1 MPSTDV
7 IFSIC
12 AYADMAYKS
21 RDRNT
26 ETKHRR
32 FIGTSEFGYY
42 KQLMLIT
49 GFKTAAIASGIKA
62 GGALDLALIYS
73 EKPATAAAVFTQ
85 NTFIAAPLIVSKE
98 HLEKAG
104 HKARAILVNSGNAN
118 AATGE
123 AGIQAARASVEALA
137 EQIGCQSQEILVS
150 STGVIGR
157 PFPLQTIEA
166 SIPKLVSALLPTN
179 IEMLARGIMT
189 TDTVPKI
196 ATAETGGVR
205 IAGVAKGAGM
215 IHPDMATML
224 SFIMTDAEITYPELI
239 ETLHYAVH
247 RSFNSISVDGDTST
261 NDMVVVLANGA
272 SGIRPA
278 ASAFRD
284 KLTDVC
290 TQLAKAIVRD
300 GEGASKFVELI
311 IEGAP
316 SEKAAHT
323 IGRAIAR
330 SPLVKTAIY
339 GADPNWGRIVGAIGN
354 SGVPL
359 NSLKVDI
366 YIGGVPIS
374 DATLEQA
381 RQKLSEKE
389 VQIRV
394 VLDSGSA
401 SARVWTCDLTEG
413 YIHINADY
421 TT

>member
-1 MPSTDV
+1 MV
-7 IFSIC
+7 V
-12 AYADMAYKS
+12 
-21 RDRNT
+21 
-26 ETKHRR
+26 
-32 FIGTSEFGYY
+32 G
-42 KQLMLIT
+42 

-98 HLEKAG
+98 HLEQTG
-104 HKARAILVNSGNAN
+104 HRARAILVNSGNAN
-118 AATGE
+118 AATGD
-123 AGIQAARASVEALA
+123 AGIEASRACVNALA
-137 EQIGCQSQEILVS
+137 SQIGCPSNEVLVS

-157 PFPLQTIEA
+157 PFPTETIK
-166 SIPKLVSALLPTN
+166 SSVPKLVSSLLPTN
-179 IEMLARGIMT
+179 IELLARGIMT

-196 ATAETGGVR
+196 ATAEVNGAH

-224 SFIMTDAEITYPELI
+224 SFIMTDAEIAYPELM
-239 ETLHYAVH
+239 ETLQYAVH

-272 SGIRPA
+272 SGIRPPA
-278 ASAFRD
+278 TEFRD
-284 KLTDVC
+284 KLTEVC
-290 TQLAKAIVRD
+290 IQLGKAIVRD

-323 IGRAIAR
+323 IGREIAR

-359 NSLKVDI
+359 KSLRVDI
-366 YIGGVPIS
+366 YIGGVLIS
-374 DATLEQA
+374 DKTLEQA

>member
-1 MPSTDV
+1 MV
-7 IFSIC
+7 V
-12 AYADMAYKS
+12 
-21 RDRNT
+21 
-26 ETKHRR
+26 
-32 FIGTSEFGYY
+32 
-42 KQLMLIT
+42 Q
-49 GFKTAAIASGIKA
+49 GFKMAAVATGIKP

-73 EKPATAAAVFTQ
+73 EKAATAAAVFTQ
-85 NTFIAAPLIVSKE
+85 NTFIAAPLIVSKR
-98 HLEKAG
+98 HLHETG
-104 HKARAILVNSGNAN
+104 NRVRAIIVNSGNAN

-123 AGIQAARASVEALA
+123 TGIQAARATADALA
-137 EQIGCQSQEILVS
+137 SQIGCKANEVIVS

-157 PFPLQTIEA
+157 PLPVDRIRDA
-166 SIPKLVSALLPTN
+166 IPHLVTALLPGN
-179 IEMLARGIMT
+179 LEMLARSIMT
-189 TDTVPKI
+189 TDTLPKI
-196 ATAETGGVR
+196 ATAELEGAR

-224 SFIMTDAEITYPELI
+224 SFIMTDAEISGAQLDDC
-239 ETLHYAVH
+239 LRYAVS

-278 ASAFRD
+278 ATDFRD
-284 KLTDVC
+284 KLTEVC
-290 TQLAKAIVRD
+290 IHLAKAIVRD

-323 IGRAIAR
+323 IGREIAR

-359 NSLKVDI
+359 KSLRVDI

-374 DATLEQA
+374 DTTLEQA

-394 VLDSGSA
+394 VLDCGSA
-401 SARVWTCDLTEG
+401 SARVWTCDLTDG
-413 YIHINADY
+413 YIRINADY

>member
-1 MPSTDV
+1 MIV
-7 IFSIC
+7 
-12 AYADMAYKS
+12 
-21 RDRNT
+21 
-26 ETKHRR
+26 
-32 FIGTSEFGYY
+32 G
-42 KQLMLIT
+42 

-62 GGALDLALIYS
+62 GGVLDLALIYS
-73 EKPATAAAVFTQ
+73 EKPAAAAAVFTQ
-85 NTFIAAPLIVSKE
+85 NTFIAAPLIVSKK
-98 HLEKAG
+98 HLEETG
-104 HKARAILVNSGNAN
+104 HRARTILVNSGNAN

-123 AGIQAARASVEALA
+123 AGIQAARICVEALA
-137 EQIGCQSQEILVS
+137 VQIGCPANEVLVS

-157 PFPLQTIEA
+157 PLPVQTIKA

-179 IEMLARGIMT
+179 IELLARGIMT

-196 ATAETGGVR
+196 ATAEIGGAR

-224 SFIMTDAEITYPELI
+224 SFIMTDAEMPYPELQ
-239 ETLHYAVH
+239 ESLQYAVH

-261 NDMVVVLANGA
+261 NDMVVVLANGV

-278 ASAFRD
+278 ADEFRE
-284 KLTDVC
+284 KLLDVC
-290 TQLAKAIVRD
+290 TQLATAIVRD
-300 GEGASKFVELI
+300 GEGASKSVELI

-354 SGVPL
+354 SGIPL
-359 NSLKVDI
+359 KSDRVDI
-366 YIGGVPIS
+366 FIGGVPIS
-374 DATLEQA
+374 DATLGQA

-394 VLDSGSA
+394 VLNSGSA

-413 YIHINADY
+413 YIRINADY